1 MLIHGTTLSF
11 QIVLLDL
18 LGRSSLEMYDE
29 SKKKAWVMQMVGD

>member
-1 MLIHGTTLSF
+1 MLIRGTTLRF

-18 LGRSSLEMYDE
+18 LGRSSLEMCDE